1 MIFSFTPNKINAGSI
16 SGYVSCGNYL
26 EAIENDD
33 KRFYLAQIT
42 WAMGLISGTNLIIDS
57 FEIEGGI
64 IHKVPDFNTIK
75 YSIEKYCKDNPMND
89 VFNAVIYGIMPELD
103 RQ

>member
-1 MIFSFTPNKINAGSI
+1 MIFSFTPNKINADI
-16 SGYVSCGNYL
+16 RGYVSCGSYL

-33 KRFYLAQIT
+33 VQFYSLQIT
-42 WAMGLISGTNLIIDS
+42 WIMGLLSGMNLIVDT
-57 FEIEGGI
+57 FEIEGAFL
-64 IHKVPDFNTIK
+64 HKVPDYNTIK

-89 VFNAVIYGIMPELD
+89 ALDAVIFGIMPELD